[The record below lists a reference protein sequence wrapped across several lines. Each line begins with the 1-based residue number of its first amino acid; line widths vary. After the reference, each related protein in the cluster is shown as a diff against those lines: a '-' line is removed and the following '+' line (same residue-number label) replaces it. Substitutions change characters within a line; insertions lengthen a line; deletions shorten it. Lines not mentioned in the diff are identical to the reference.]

1 MGHETD
7 NWNAKGS
14 GGKQLVR
21 KATWT
26 MKVVFMTESKG
37 FMIGAAVGLISYF
50 MGNTLIM
57 AASKGAVIFFILVAM
72 GRYQEI
78 SLRRL
83 GVRKAFLTLFLM
95 DYKLKEVQEN
105 DDYNEMHYT
114 FVRKIGRLGKGPRS
128 KVSITIISNGHVIAV
143 GTGPAVSASGK
154 ITIMAQFTVPLDQ
167 IDVSKFEERVIN
179 GSS

>member
-14 GGKQLVR
+14 GGEQLVR

-26 MKVVFMTESKG
+26 MKVVFMTEFKG
-37 FMIGAAVGLISYF
+37 FLIGAAVGLISYF
-50 MGNTLIM
+50 MGNTLIL
-57 AASKGAVIFFILVAM
+57 AASKGAVIFFILVTI

-78 SLRRL
+78 SLCRL

-95 DYKLKEVQEN
+95 DYQLKEVQEN

-114 FVRKIGRLGKGPRS
+114 FVRKIAPLGKGPRS
-128 KVSITIISNGHVIAV
+128 KVSITIISSGQVIAV

-154 ITIMAQFTVPLDQ
+154 STIMGRLAIPLDQ
-167 IDVSKFEERVIN
+167 IDVSRFEEQVIN